1 MARRA
6 VPRPSRASSDAPA
19 SSPMRLPAS
28 IDRGDVPAI
37 VERWRAFVECDDPPP
52 PCDARDL
59 ADPRLPTIEVL
70 AFLALAARR
79 RRRELRLEHA
89 SPALIELLE
98 LCGLAAIVR
107 RTIDGGSTAARPQPG
122 PGPGPADLAGQG
134 SGGQVVR

>member
-1 MARRA
+1 
-6 VPRPSRASSDAPA
+6 
-19 SSPMRLPAS
+19 MRLPAS
-28 IDRGDVPAI
+28 IDRADVPAI
-37 VERWRAFVECDDPPP
+37 VERCRPIVDCDDPPAP

-59 ADPRLPTIEVL
+59 EDPRLPTIEVL

-107 RTIDGGSTAARPQPG
+107 RTVDRVSSAASSG
-122 PGPGPADLAGQG
+122 PGPVPVRADRAGHG

>member
-1 MARRA
+1 VAAIISRC
-6 VPRPSRASSDAPA
+6 RP
-19 SSPMRLPAS
+19 
-28 IDRGDVPAI
+28 I
-37 VERWRAFVECDDPPP
+37 VECGDPPAP
-52 PCDARDL
+52 PCDARDV

-98 LCGLAAIVR
+98 LCGLEAIVQ
-107 RTIDGGSTAARPQPG
+107 RTVERGAGGRHTA
-122 PGPGPADLAGQG
+122 PADLAADG